1 MNEKPEMMIN
11 IFGSNNQI
19 FPVATT
25 AVQNFYGDQGTAV
38 AVQSEDSVR
47 VEEVEEMTEDEIRLS
62 IYVPDMQHLRAYE
75 KLIGECTNAHELATI
90 VVEGMLIG
98 EERIRKETVVKGSFI
113 ELLQPF
119 ATRLVSGNTVDNIRQ
134 HINKILTDR
143 KGSRR

>member
-1 MNEKPEMMIN
+1 
-11 IFGSNNQI
+11 
-19 FPVATT
+19 
-25 AVQNFYGDQGTAV
+25 
-38 AVQSEDSVR
+38 
-47 VEEVEEMTEDEIRLS
+47 MTEDEIRLS

>member
-11 IFGSNNQI
+11 IFGGNNQI

-47 VEEVEEMTEDEIRLS
+47 VEEIRLS
-62 IYVPDMQHLRAYE
+62 IYVPDMQHMRAYE